1 MVRRYGDEMGL
12 EVRVDRTRC
21 IASQSCVHA
30 APATFEL
37 DEQRIATVLDP
48 EAEPR
53 DAVLEAA
60 ETCPTGAIS
69 VFEDGQQLA

>member
-1 MVRRYGDEMGL
+1 MGL

-21 IASQSCVHA
+21 IASKSCVYA
-30 APATFEL
+30 APGTFEL
-37 DEQRIATVLDP
+37 DELRISTVIDP
-48 EAEPR
+48 QADPL

-69 VFEDGQQLA
+69 VVQDGRPLA